1 MKFVS
6 ITYTKKTQFSEPGAW
21 LQRIRAYL
29 GVLEA
34 LAKQQHAVI
43 SLDRI
48 SYKGEI
54 VVNGVAHHFPDF
66 GSNPLMVAWRLNR
79 YTARQHPDIVL
90 VQGMLFPLHV
100 ILLRIQL
107 GKKTKI
113 IIQNHAEK
121 PGQGRLGMFQR
132 LADPFIDAYLF
143 TAREMGKEWISR
155 HIIRRPEKIRAV
167 MEASSDFGLMD
178 KQEARSLIRVQGE
191 PVFLWVGRLDEN
203 KDPLTVIRAFLQLA
217 MLQPSARL
225 YMIFHTQELLP
236 AVEQQLDLAPGG
248 RERVILVGE
257 QQHGNMAGW
266 YNSADYIVSGSHYEG
281 SGVAVCEA
289 MSCGCIPVLTDI
301 LSFRKMT
308 GDGSCGILYPAGDTE
323 SLLAALQQITSLDK
337 DIEREKVLRQFRSSL
352 SFEAIADDIYKVA
365 ASLGPAAS
373 GPTASPGSPASR

>member
-1 MKFVS
+1 MKLVS
-6 ITYTKKTQFSEPGAW
+6 ITYTKKAQFSEPGAW

-29 GVLEA
+29 GVLET
-34 LAKQQHAVI
+34 LAKKYSVI

-48 SYKGEI
+48 GYQGEV
-54 VVNGVAHHFPDF
+54 VVNGVLHHFPDF
-66 GSNPLMVAWRLNR
+66 GKNPLMVTWRLNR

-100 ILLRIQL
+100 ILLRVQL
-107 GKKTKI
+107 GRKTKI

-121 PGQGRLGMFQR
+121 PGLGRLGMFQR

-143 TAREMGKEWISR
+143 TAREMGDEWIR
-155 HIIRRPEKIRAV
+155 RQIIRRPEKIREV

-178 KQEARSLIRVQGE
+178 RQQARSVTGVQGE
-191 PVFLWVGRLDEN
+191 PVFLWVGRLDQN
-203 KDPLTVIRAFLQLA
+203 KDPLTVIRAFLRFA
-217 MLQPSARL
+217 MLQPAARL

-248 RERVILVGE
+248 RDRVILVGE
-257 QQHGNMAGW
+257 QQHGKMAEW

-301 LSFRKMT
+301 LSFRMMT
-308 GDGSCGILYPAGDTE
+308 GDGSCGILFPPGDTD
-323 SLLAALQQITSLDK
+323 SLLAAFQRITSLNK
-337 DIEREKVLRQFRSSL
+337 AVEREKVLRQFRSAL
-352 SFEAIADDIYKVA
+352 SFEAIAGDIYKTVV
-365 ASLGPAAS
+365 SL
-373 GPTASPGSPASR
+373 